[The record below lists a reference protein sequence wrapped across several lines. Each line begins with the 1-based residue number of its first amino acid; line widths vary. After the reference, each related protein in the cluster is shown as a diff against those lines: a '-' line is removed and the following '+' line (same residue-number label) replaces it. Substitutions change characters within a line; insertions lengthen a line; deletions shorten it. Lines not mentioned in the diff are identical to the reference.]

1 MNSDVS
7 VAIIGGGPCGLMTAL
22 CLARAGIRCV
32 VFEKKPGIS
41 THPKAMHIS
50 RRTSELFRQL
60 GLFDTI
66 STGSLA
72 GDGRFRFIWARS
84 LVGEELGRIPFA
96 YVATELT
103 PCTAALHCPQTW
115 TEKVLLD
122 AVTTEPLAEVKF
134 NCEVLN
140 IELQNNFVRLS
151 LPADQTFDVPWVVAA
166 DGAGSTI
173 RRQFGAET
181 DGPGDMGHFLNVML
195 NAQTSCQ
202 TDWAGNSSGQ
212 TDRFA
217 Q

>member
-1 MNSDVS
+1 
-7 VAIIGGGPCGLMTAL
+7 
-22 CLARAGIRCV
+22 
-32 VFEKKPGIS
+32 
-41 THPKAMHIS
+41 
-50 RRTSELFRQL
+50 
-60 GLFDTI
+60 
-66 STGSLA
+66 
-72 GDGRFRFIWARS
+72 
-84 LVGEELGRIPFA
+84 
-96 YVATELT
+96 
-103 PCTAALHCPQTW
+103 
-115 TEKVLLD
+115 VLLD
-122 AVTTEPLAEVKF
+122 AVTAEPLAEVKF

-140 IELQNNFVRLS
+140 IELPNNFVRLS